1 MHFNTESLISRLRP
15 MVLEILSSSSASSLT
30 LEAKVERLREA
41 LMEESPEIIRKV
53 QINVDNEVRIIF
65 LIRSHFESSKFDLH
79 AKNLFLKLK
88 NITKKE
94 TNSQGEEN
102 LEKLK
107 IVEETS
113 QKKTS
118 NSDVTERKK
127 LRARLSFSNLD
138 SWNSHLEITST
149 PRSLVE
155 EAAMRERKNFQKIR
169 PHVSIENLIQGKTSV
184 STSSMTDIQKI
195 RRVVFSPFNY
205 PSLPLK
211 ELGRIVPEDGKLSVE
226 LLTEK

>member
-1 MHFNTESLISRLRP
+1 MPFNTESLISRLRP
-15 MVLEILSSSSASSLT
+15 MVLEILSSSSALSLT
-30 LEAKVERLREA
+30 LEEKVERLREA

-53 QINVDNEVRIIF
+53 HLNIYNEVLIIF

-155 EAAMRERKNFQKIR
+155 EAAMRERKNFQKNQQ
-169 PHVSIENLIQGKTSV
+169 HVSIENLIQGKTSV
-184 STSSMTDIQKI
+184 PTSSMTDIQKI

-211 ELGRIVPEDGKLSVE
+211 ELGRIVPEDGKPSVE

>member
-30 LEAKVERLREA
+30 LEEKVERLREA

-53 QINVDNEVRIIF
+53 HININNEVLIFF

-88 NITKKE
+88 NIARKE
-94 TNSQGEEN
+94 INSQGEEN

-107 IVEETS
+107 IVDETS
-113 QKKTS
+113 ETS
-118 NSDVTERKK
+118 NSDVTKRKK

-138 SWNSHLEITST
+138 RWNSHLEITST

-155 EAAMRERKNFQKIR
+155 EAAMRERKNFQNIR
-169 PHVSIENLIQGKTSV
+169 PPVSIENLIQGKTSV
-184 STSSMTDIQKI
+184 PTSSMTDIQKI

-211 ELGRIVPEDGKLSVE
+211 ELGRIVPSVE